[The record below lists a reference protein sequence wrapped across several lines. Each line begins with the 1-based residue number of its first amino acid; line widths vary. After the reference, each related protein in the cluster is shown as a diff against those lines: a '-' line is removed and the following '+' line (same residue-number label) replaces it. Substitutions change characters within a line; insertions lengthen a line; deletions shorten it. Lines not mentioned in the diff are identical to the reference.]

1 MSRKTSKPRKSDS
14 RNSRVLAILGV
25 IVILSFVIGPLLPEI
40 IGQPTDNF
48 PTVAPVAATFAPT
61 ASPTVAPTATS
72 TAPQLPTPGQV
83 PAPYP

>member
-40 IGQPTDNF
+40 IGQPTDNI
-48 PTVAPVAATFAPT
+48 PTVAPAATFAPT

-72 TAPQLPTPGQV
+72 ALPQLPTPGQA
-83 PAPYP
+83 PAPSP

>member
-14 RNSRVLAILGV
+14 RNSRVLALLGV

-40 IGQPTDNF
+40 IGRPTDS

-72 TAPQLPTPGQV
+72 TAPQLPTPGQA